1 MKKNDIKEIKKHLSL
16 FAKIKITGKKA
27 FSVSQTVYNK
37 IKKHFIL
44 QKAQISFVVEENKKS
59 FEGFINNNKD
69 NLNEYVETDKA
80 LKLAEIKEQRE
91 NFKNI
96 IGNMQQDDEY
106 RIGNKKLYLD
116 AMNQELLKLN
126 KKQVKINKKG
136 LGIFAVSKLAIVKF
150 GKTKKDKLLKNIIN
164 KKENDIASRQE
175 ELARKYTELMTK
187 IEKFQEENNVVLN
200 LDNSPTKL
208 VEDSKTIEN
217 TSQVGIN
224 QNSEKFKQTVN
235 EGVKVKKIRKSVN
248 SETLKRKI
256 IALGLAAIL
265 LTSLNI
271 NHQVT
276 NKKTEEDFKTPI
288 IEQLVK
294 NDLGNISPAQISEL
308 DLGSLV
314 KINSNTP
321 IYETAADAAEKNNP
335 KEAYYKDD
343 DNRVAEAFTYM
354 IMDKGNPQYFTV
366 WYNDRDAQFKI
377 NTLKNKGA
385 SLVSVLV
392 TKSSLAN
399 DKLHEGFKSIE
410 DVYFMEKVKS
420 K

>member
-314 KINSNTP
+314 QINSNTP